1 MKRVW
6 KHIRVWMSR
15 AMDFLG
21 RFRLLTLCLTIFFI
35 SVVLFGLSLFLSNRI
50 AKGLIRTDYQDY
62 NEAIFTQMET
72 ELNRRIDDLTRLCYS
87 FMSNKTLVEFL
98 EDNSFDGRTRR
109 MDAVNAEFDRMIAIQ
124 EDIRAISL
132 HQLSGKI
139 LASTGLKN
147 YFYGDF
153 QALDGIRYSG
163 PIRVESTDY
172 FAVTLPVFNVDTSR
186 HASKIG
192 YCHLLVNM
200 DFLTKSLSQVL
211 PGQDYYF
218 MIADAEGHVILERG
232 DPPQAL
238 LPAEADAPDR
248 LSEADGQLL
257 YRAALPRADWHML
270 FGVPQKQLYA
280 NINLL
285 QHNYDVTYII
295 IGLLLLLLFAVIYSS
310 VLRPIH
316 SQIRFMNYYA
326 RSRNSRMEVVSNNE
340 MGELASHLNQM
351 LDDIDQLT
359 AENLAA
365 QNRILEAEYQ
375 KKQSELLAYR
385 NQINPHFLHNTFEC
399 IRGMALYYQVEDI
412 AVITE
417 SLSNLF
423 SYNLRGK
430 GYAAIRDINAHLDN
444 YTSIIRYRFNSRF
457 AIEKDID
464 PQAEEV
470 LFPKMVIQPLV
481 ENAIF
486 HGLETV
492 ETGGTVRVT
501 VQKSGE
507 TLCVSVSDN
516 GIGMSAEELAALRD
530 SLLEYDRTN
539 DFPNRKHGIGLLNIY
554 RRLRLFYGERLDF
567 AVDSAP
573 NQGTSVTIRVPCEA
587 RDMEEKNVP
596 GFFD

>member
-1 MKRVW
+1 MKKIW
-6 KHIRVWMSR
+6 AHIRAWMGG
-15 AMDFLG
+15 AMDLLG

-50 AKGLIRTDYQDY
+50 AKNLIRTDYQDY
-62 NEAIFTQMET
+62 NETIFSQMES

-87 FMSNKTLVEFL
+87 FMSNNTLVEFL
-98 EDNSFDGRTRR
+98 EDDSFDGRTRR
-109 MDAVNAEFDRMIAIQ
+109 MDDINAEFDRMIAIQ
-124 EDIRAISL
+124 EDVRAISL
-132 HQLSGKI
+132 HQLNGKI
-139 LASTGLKN
+139 VASTGIKS
-147 YFYGDF
+147 YFYSDF
-153 QALDGIRYSG
+153 RELDGIRFSG
-163 PIRVESTDY
+163 PIRVENTDY
-172 FAVTLPVFNVDTSR
+172 FSVTLPVFDVDTSR

-192 YCHLLVNM
+192 YCHLLVKM

-218 MIADAEGHVILERG
+218 MIADSEGHVLFEKG
-232 DPPQAL
+232 DPPQVL
-238 LPAEADAPDR
+238 LPADADSMDR
-248 LSEADGQLL
+248 FFEADGQLL
-257 YRAALPRADWHML
+257 YQAPMSRAGWYML

-285 QHNYDVTYII
+285 QRNYFITYFIM
-295 IGLLLLLLFAVIYSS
+295 GFLLLLLFAVIYAG

-326 RSRNSRMEVVSNNE
+326 RNRTSRMKVLANNE

-365 QNRILEAEYQ
+365 QNRVLEAEYQ

-399 IRGMALYYQVEDI
+399 IRGMALYYNVEDI
-412 AVITE
+412 ATITD

-430 GYAAIRDINAHLDN
+430 GYATIREISAHIDN
-444 YTSIIRYRFNSRF
+444 YTSIIRYRFNNRF
-457 AIEKDID
+457 AIEKHID
-464 PQAEEV
+464 PETEDV

-492 ETGGTVRVT
+492 ETGGTVSLT
-501 VQKSGE
+501 AHKAGE
-507 TLCVSVSDN
+507 TLCVRIRDN
-516 GIGMSAEELAALRD
+516 GIGMSEEDLAALRN

-554 RRLRLFYGERLDF
+554 RRLRLFYGEALEF

-573 NQGTSVTIRVPCEA
+573 SQGVSVTIRVPCEM
-587 RDMEEKNVP
+587 RDMEEKHVP